1 MKHIL
6 FALLTVLFFSGCA
19 PQSNL
24 SPAMQADL
32 AIPIYCEGSDECK
45 VMWKRALQFVSLNA
59 GYPIKSANAVLIE
72 TEGFR
77 QPYLKGWREF
87 NDEKAVSMRVTK
99 VPRGNGRYQILTA
112 AWCYKNI
119 STRLNDLFISCIPD
133 TKETQWR
140 AKLFI
145 REGRE

>member
-6 FALLTVLFFSGCA
+6 FALLTVIFFSGCA
-19 PQSNL
+19 SQNSLQNSSL

-32 AIPIYCEGSDECK
+32 ARPLYCQGAKECK

-59 GYPIKSANAVLIE
+59 GYPIKTANAVLIE
-72 TEGFR
+72 TERFTE
-77 QPYLKGWREF
+77 PYLAGWREF
-87 NDEKAVSMRVTK
+87 NDKTAISMRVTK
-99 VPRGNGRYQILTA
+99 LPRNNGKYQIWTEA
-112 AWCYKNI
+112 GCTNNSSGGCVPNFW
-119 STRLNDLFISCIPD
+119 
-133 TKETQWR
+133 ETLWR